1 MFVTGAMVNIFT
13 GDAQANH
20 RRLAEVGAPGA
31 GLHKIA
37 KDIAVQLAKVFRY
50 AEATLVLIMF
60 QKQYAKIVIPHIG
73 GEVIADD
80 TGMTLPALFIDNMRL
95 QDLNHREAGAILSN
109 IHLDR
114 NNIQFHRIAIVM
126 GIIPV
131 GGLLKRLFIMIN
143 VLRRFSSRF
152 TPLAKLAKLVV
163 IRVFSAGL

>member
-31 GLHKIA
+31 GLHKIL

-80 TGMTLPALFIDNMRL
+80 TGITLPLFYR
-95 QDLNHREAGAILSN
+95 QYAFAGSQSPGSW
-109 IHLDR
+109 R
-114 NNIQFHRIAIVM
+114 YPEQY
-126 GIIPV
+126 
-131 GGLLKRLFIMIN
+131 
-143 VLRRFSSRF
+143 SSRQ
-152 TPLAKLAKLVV
+152 K
-163 IRVFSAGL
+163 

>member
-31 GLHKIA
+31 GLHKIL

-80 TGMTLPALFIDNMRL
+80 TGMTLPALLSTICVCRISIT
-95 QDLNHREAGAILSN
+95 EAGAILSN

-131 GGLLKRLFIMIN
+131 GRAIK
-143 VLRRFSSRF
+143 
-152 TPLAKLAKLVV
+152 TV
-163 IRVFSAGL
+163 IHHD

>member
-31 GLHKIA
+31 GLHKIL

-73 GEVIADD
+73 GVIADD
-80 TGMTLPALFIDNMRL
+80 TGMTLPAL
-95 QDLNHREAGAILSN
+95 LST
-109 IHLDR
+109 ICVC
-114 NNIQFHRIAIVM
+114 RISIT
-126 GIIPV
+126 G
-131 GGLLKRLFIMIN
+131 
-143 VLRRFSSRF
+143 
-152 TPLAKLAKLVV
+152 KLAL
-163 IRVFSAGL
+163 S

>member
-31 GLHKIA
+31 GLHKIL

-131 GGLLKRLFIMIN
+131 GQAIK
-143 VLRRFSSRF
+143 
-152 TPLAKLAKLVV
+152 TV
-163 IRVFSAGL
+163 IHHD